1 MSLPCDGPGNPAFP
15 APVRITPFDNGMPR
29 LYSWGMRTTLNIDNN
44 VYKVAKSI
52 ARARDIS
59 IGRALSELAMKGLEK
74 GYGENENGEPS
85 AFRASR
91 TARLITPEDVKW
103 ALNKA

>member
-1 MSLPCDGPGNPAFP
+1 MLPLPCPGNPAFS
-15 APVRITPFDNGMPR
+15 APFQITIFDIATR
-29 LYSWGMRTTLNIDNN
+29 DLYSCVMRTTLNIDND

-59 IGRALSELAMKGLEK
+59 IGRALSELALRGLEK
-74 GYGENENGEPS
+74 GYGGNQKNGHPVFHVS
-85 AFRASR
+85 K

-103 ALNKA
+103 ALNKT